1 MARSYAE
8 LQYGATLQACFCH
21 RSFCA
26 ADAST
31 PVRRELL
38 KDSTNKKS
46 QSKIAT
52 EMWRKRNYRRVGTL
66 ILGID
71 LLREHVAAE
80 RNTPIECHGRKISAL
95 ASFDFR
101 PGH

>member
-1 MARSYAE
+1 MARAYAG

-38 KDSTNKKS
+38 KNSTNKKVN
-46 QSKIAT
+46 Q
-52 EMWRKRNYRRVGTL
+52 RLRRRCGEL
-66 ILGID
+66 GSGILNEITDG
-71 LLREHVAAE
+71 
-80 RNTPIECHGRKISAL
+80 
-95 ASFDFR
+95 
-101 PGH
+101 